1 MILVRF
7 WIWSSCSSLPLDRRN
22 FKATTPASAQWLS
35 RFFPNYL
42 QLPSQ
47 PHRPRALSPR
57 RRPPFLWHRNT
68 KIARCVRKG
77 NWLPSP
83 KIIAV
88 IANFLRSCG
97 GLAGLLFFCRVP
109 ELKSASSEFRSRL
122 AGAASARHS
131 AAKQGGLARRI
142 LGRRKAASGEN
153 WREPSDGLTC

>member
-109 ELKSASSEFRSRL
+109 ELKSTSSEFRSRL
-122 AGAASARHS
+122 RRQQVRGIRPPNRGVSQAHPRTAQRGARGELAGA
-131 AAKQGGLARRI
+131 
-142 LGRRKAASGEN
+142 
-153 WREPSDGLTC
+153 